1 MKKLSVLITIALIVA
16 VSFFAVYYHFGSK
29 MVYEQAERGID
40 RKKLSSFSRYIRD
53 NDVST
58 KDADILRQWCR
69 KTGKVGIEVFV
80 EEELVYSSFIDVNR
94 IHNRISESG
103 RDKERAVRI
112 TFADTEAEVVFY
124 ELYGRFGRMVV
135 TDLILSLILFFG
147 IVVSGIRREVA
158 YIHKINEEI
167 HVLEGG
173 DLTKE
178 ITIKGSSEITT
189 LAESVDEFRKS
200 MMNQL
205 ATIEQLEKSN
215 RRMAAEIAHDMR
227 TPLTSLIMYLDFAQS
242 EIQGKEPQAEE
253 YLNKVREKS
262 VRLKDLM
269 DQNFDYITMKDYF
282 LKEKQEVQ
290 AYEILGGYIGD
301 MLTYLEAEGFH
312 VRLDVNY
319 GHCSILIQRNEV
331 GRIFSNLV
339 SNILK
344 YAARDSEVFIC
355 CEEEEKYMR
364 IRVVN
369 RIRVFEE
376 GKPESTG
383 FGSRIIRRL
392 LEEMDGEYSAE
403 ESGGTYTTTLR
414 FLKA

>member
-40 RKKLSSFSRYIRD
+40 RKKLSSFSRYIQD

-269 DQNFDYITMKDYF
+269 DQNFDY
-282 LKEKQEVQ
+282 
-290 AYEILGGYIGD
+290 
-301 MLTYLEAEGFH
+301 
-312 VRLDVNY
+312 
-319 GHCSILIQRNEV
+319 
-331 GRIFSNLV
+331 
-339 SNILK
+339 
-344 YAARDSEVFIC
+344 
-355 CEEEEKYMR
+355 
-364 IRVVN
+364 
-369 RIRVFEE
+369 
-376 GKPESTG
+376 STI
-383 FGSRIIRRL
+383 SR
-392 LEEMDGEYSAE
+392 
-403 ESGGTYTTTLR
+403 
-414 FLKA
+414 

>member
-40 RKKLSSFSRYIRD
+40 RKKLSSFSRYIQD

-290 AYEILGGYIGD
+290 AYD
-301 MLTYLEAEGFH
+301 
-312 VRLDVNY
+312 
-319 GHCSILIQRNEV
+319 
-331 GRIFSNLV
+331 
-339 SNILK
+339 
-344 YAARDSEVFIC
+344 
-355 CEEEEKYMR
+355 
-364 IRVVN
+364 
-369 RIRVFEE
+369 
-376 GKPESTG
+376 P
-383 FGSRIIRRL
+383 RRL
-392 LEEMDGEYSAE
+392 YRGYAYLPRSRRLSRAPGRQ
-403 ESGGTYTTTLR
+403 LR
-414 FLKA
+414 ALQHPDPEK